1 MNLPK
6 VKMLQVS
13 KCLIGLAVMMLQ
25 SCDVADNRRDMLCGN
40 WESVEGKPD
49 VLIYKEGE
57 AYKVTVFRRS
67 GLRRKLKPETYLL
80 QEENGNLFMNTGF
93 RIDVSYNEATDVL
106 TFSPNGDYVRVKPQP
121 GHPTEEITTTKI
133 QSNMRTRIT
142 MIICLCL
149 LFAGR
154 ASAQWV
160 VSDPGNLA
168 QGIINASKNIIHTS
182 KTATNMVSNFQ
193 ETVKIY
199 QQGKKYYDA
208 LKSVNNLVKDARKVQ
223 QTILMVGD
231 ITDIYVNSF
240 QRMLRDGNFRP
251 EELSAIAFGYTKLLE
266 ESNEVLTELRNVVNI
281 TTLSMTDKER
291 MDVVERC
298 HSKMKRYRNLV
309 SYYTNKNIS
318 VSYLRAKKKNDLDRI
333 MGLYGNMNERYW

>member
-106 TFSPNGDYVRVKPQP
+106 TFSPNGDYVRA
-121 GHPTEEITTTKI
+121 HPEPAFIENATKI
-133 QSNMRTRIT
+133 T
-142 MIICLCL
+142 
-149 LFAGR
+149 
-154 ASAQWV
+154 
-160 VSDPGNLA
+160 
-168 QGIINASKNIIHTS
+168 
-182 KTATNMVSNFQ
+182 
-193 ETVKIY
+193 
-199 QQGKKYYDA
+199 KK
-208 LKSVNNLVKDARKVQ
+208 
-223 QTILMVGD
+223 
-231 ITDIYVNSF
+231 
-240 QRMLRDGNFRP
+240 
-251 EELSAIAFGYTKLLE
+251 
-266 ESNEVLTELRNVVNI
+266 
-281 TTLSMTDKER
+281 
-291 MDVVERC
+291 C
-298 HSKMKRYRNLV
+298 
-309 SYYTNKNIS
+309 
-318 VSYLRAKKKNDLDRI
+318 
-333 MGLYGNMNERYW
+333 